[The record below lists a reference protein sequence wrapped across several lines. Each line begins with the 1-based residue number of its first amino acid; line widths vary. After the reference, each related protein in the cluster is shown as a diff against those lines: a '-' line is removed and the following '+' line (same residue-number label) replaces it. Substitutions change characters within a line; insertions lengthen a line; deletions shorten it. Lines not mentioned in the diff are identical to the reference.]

1 MFDIDIPDTPDPFPK
16 NLFPKNMPTYAQI
29 VEQMK
34 AREEAAKIRAEE
46 QRRARAEQQRQA
58 ALRKEYENNLQNF
71 KNMVSCTSLD
81 VLKEAIASQPGKNPF
96 NLLKECETDIV
107 ELLVCE
113 LSNNDSAPWKKFLH
127 SVAPQTCRNLIIGA
141 VRHYINDGYPA
152 AVERAEKR
160 RRDRDKWYKGA
171 AFYRRHCYGDGE
183 EEERRWREDY
193 HLFD

>member
-1 MFDIDIPDTPDPFPK
+1 MSLIHSHPHLDQSSQNTP
-16 NLFPKNMPTYAQI
+16 MSTYAEI
-29 VEQMK
+29 IK
-34 AREEAAKIRAEE
+34 ARIAREEAAKIREEE

-71 KNMVSCTSLD
+71 KNMVSCTSCD
-81 VLKEAIASQPGKNPF
+81 VLKEAIAAQPEENHFK
-96 NLLKECETDIV
+96 LLKKCEPDII

-113 LSNNDSAPWKKFLH
+113 LSNDKYAPWKKFLH
-127 SVAPQTCRNLIIGA
+127 GVAPQTCRNIIIGA

-171 AFYRRHCYGDGE
+171 AFYRRHCYGEGE
-183 EEERRWREDY
+183 DEDRRWRSDY